1 MEFFIE
7 FVAEALFGSAKESP
21 EEMPEIEYKEHFVVR
36 HPRKKTLAHICG
48 SLIWVAVFAAL
59 WILIEHE
66 TRYLMLIFA
75 IFGAFLSIFA
85 AEAFSYR
92 CSVDETEILQTS
104 FWVFKKKVQWS
115 DVSYVRVLEKTG
127 DKTVIIALYNA
138 SGKFMIDFLTG
149 MENAWHVVKMAEQ
162 KGIEIK
168 KVRDSLRDKK
178 ERLSRKSN

>member
-7 FVAEALFGSAKESP
+7 LVAEALFSLSKDSP
-21 EEMPEIEYKEHFVVR
+21 EQMPEIEYKAYFLVR
-36 HPRKKTLAHICG
+36 HPRIKAFAHICA
-48 SLIWVAVFAAL
+48 SLIWVAVFAVL

-75 IFGAFLSIFA
+75 VLGLFISIFA

-104 FWVFKKKVQWS
+104 FGFFKKKVQWS
-115 DVSYVRVLEKTG
+115 DVSCVRVLEKNG

-138 SGKFMIDFLTG
+138 NGKFMIDFIAG
-149 MENAWHVVKMAEQ
+149 MENAWYVVKMAEQ
-162 KGIEIK
+162 KEIEVK

-178 ERLSRKSN
+178 ERL